1 MIKEDVPAVGLAA
14 MEVVAHANLT
24 RTYTAPPSS
33 SQRKHGIS
41 TSSKPPSLLPNQSFS
56 SSQYSIQSQQSS
68 QRSSDTTQ
76 ATSASTLFAPTSGS
90 QATLVNGYG
99 NNSNNVA
106 STPIVSSD
114 NVLNRVA
121 DKETSLFQICLS
133 LRQRL
138 LRVPNFEHHLREE
151 EEKADEDI
159 DPVTLLWKTF
169 RRGYPLITLYN
180 AHDPARQLGF
190 NPSNLSDSNKAKAA
204 SFKFLDACVETFGF
218 DRADCFILT
227 DLYADDTTG
236 FVKVREINLSIHRL
250 VCFPLF
256 FYPLTYLT

>member
-1 MIKEDVPAVGLAA
+1 

-41 TSSKPPSLLPNQSFS
+41 TSSKPPPLLPNQSFS
-56 SSQYSIQSQQSS
+56 SSQYSIQSQHSS

-76 ATSASTLFAPTSGS
+76 ATSTSTLFAPTSGS
-90 QATLVNGYG
+90 QATTVYGYG
-99 NNSNNVA
+99 NNSSNVA
-106 STPIVSSD
+106 STPIVSSE

-138 LRVPNFEHHLREE
+138 LCVPNFEHHLREE

-159 DPVTLLWKTF
+159 DPVTLLWRTF
-169 RRGYPLITLYN
+169 RRGYPLVTLYN
-180 AHDPARQLGF
+180 AHDPDRQLDL
-190 NPSNLSDSNKAKAA
+190 NPRNVSDSNKAKSAA
-204 SFKFLDACVETFGF
+204 FKFLQACIDEFGL

-227 DLYADDTTG
+227 DLYGEDTTG
-236 FVKVREINLSIHRL
+236 FVKVREMNLPI
-250 VCFPLF
+250 
-256 FYPLTYLT
+256 